1 MEMKAE
7 PEIMEM
13 KAKPEILEMKAEPV
27 LMEMMGKRV
36 KGKTIV
42 LFDIDKTLAVPMKC
56 VDEEM
61 K

>member
-1 MEMKAE
+1 
-7 PEIMEM
+7 MEM
-13 KAKPEILEMKAEPV
+13 KAKPEVKEMKAEPV
-27 LMEMMGKRV
+27 LKEKKAERV